1 MDLRVGTRVNVCD
14 IFYFKGIKAAGE
26 GGEREG
32 EGARGKGWRG
42 GRGRVGREKEEGEG
56 KEEGGMNG

>member
-1 MDLRVGTRVNVCD
+1 MNVCD

-32 EGARGKGWRG
+32 EGARRRG
-42 GRGRVGREKEEGEG
+42 GGAEGEELEGRRRKG
-56 KEEGGMNG
+56 KERRKEG